1 MSTGRIATAAEG
13 ANYER
18 APVSDDVIWQLQG
31 LCGSGEHDP
40 NLWYPEA
47 PQVEIKALQAKRICG
62 QCPVL
67 QQCRDWALLHHEH
80 AGVWGG
86 LSAEDRKRVWQGLR
100 PRTPR
105 IPQYRRRHLI
115 GV

>member
-18 APVSDDVIWQLQG
+18 APISDDVTWQLQG
-31 LCGSGEHDP
+31 LCSSGKYDP

-47 PQVEIKALQAKRICG
+47 PQVEQKAMEAKRICRD
-62 QCPVL
+62 CPV
-67 QQCRDWALLHHEH
+67 QATCASWALANHEH

-86 LSAEDRKRVWQGLR
+86 LSAEDRKRLWQGLR
-100 PRTPR
+100 PRAHRTP
-105 IPQYRRRHLI
+105 QRRRLI
-115 GV
+115 SA